1 MDTEALRLILW
12 IVAGSLMVAG
22 VVAVGL
28 TLLFD
33 KSASNSAEVAK
44 VTPKGAAQA
53 AVEVAKAPIEP
64 VDEKALAGRKA
75 SYRQGTFVLIGLAV
89 LTALEFGV
97 AKLLEGSVVFLF
109 VLALVKAGVILQYYM
124 HMNRAWGEEEAH

>member
-28 TLLFD
+28 ALLFD
-33 KSASNSAEVAK
+33 KSASHSPETARVAPR
-44 VTPKGAAQA
+44 VAAP
-53 AVEVAKAPIEP
+53 APVEP
-64 VDEKALAGRKA
+64 VDEKALAARKVA
-75 SYRQGTFVLIGLAV
+75 YRQGFYVLVGLAV
-89 LTALEFGV
+89 LTALEFAV
-97 AKLLEGSVVFLF
+97 ASLLEGSVVFLF

-124 HMNRAWGEEEAH
+124 HMDRVWSEEEAH